1 MNKEEKEEE
10 EIKITKIDPDF
21 KLSMG
26 SSISNPIPDDEYLNI
41 EGNKKLK
48 ILIIFIII
56 DFILTLFMILEYY
69 DFLIKQEKKIIIEF
83 IIRVLLCI
91 ICFTSLI
98 VLFCLHK
105 YKVTFIVRWAYFILG
120 LIYFCV
126 ILFLRILKLIDVLNN
141 SSKNPILTIIFLV
154 IFLGTIVPRIL
165 IFIKSRKYLKNLK
178 SLFELKKLEEQE
190 KFIESI
196 ANRMES
202 GYDSWSNIKNSNN
215 KEEMINKVEKE
226 KEKYLFSKK
235 DDNNNINDDPLIE
248 DEEDNNLEKIEEIM
262 KKNQEE

>member
-1 MNKEEKEEE
+1 MNKEEKEE

-69 DFLIKQEKKIIIEF
+69 DFLIRQEKKIIIEF

-126 ILFLRILKLIDVLNN
+126 ILLLRVLIINY
-141 SSKNPILTIIFLV
+141 F
-154 IFLGTIVPRIL
+154 
-165 IFIKSRKYLKNLK
+165 SR
-178 SLFELKKLEEQE
+178 
-190 KFIESI
+190 
-196 ANRMES
+196 
-202 GYDSWSNIKNSNN
+202 
-215 KEEMINKVEKE
+215 
-226 KEKYLFSKK
+226 
-235 DDNNNINDDPLIE
+235 
-248 DEEDNNLEKIEEIM
+248 
-262 KKNQEE
+262 